1 MRKLL
6 FSTTF
11 ILGLGACA
19 TQPVSFTA
27 AKPVDPAKIFDEG
40 SGAAAVLV
48 KRDSGFTGGC
58 CDVRIFVNGKLRAKV
73 GPGEVVALRSTP
85 GRVIIG
91 AEFPAGGLKEIETIL
106 DADHPNKFR
115 VLIDSA
121 MSTSIVPT
129 ATD

>member
-1 MRKLL
+1 MRKILISTIFL
-6 FSTTF
+6 F
-11 ILGLGACA
+11 GLSACA
-19 TQPVSFTA
+19 TQPISFSA
-27 AKPVDPAKIFDEG
+27 AKSVAAAKIVDVGE
-40 SGAAAVLV
+40 GAASVLV
-48 KRDSGFTGGC
+48 KRDSGFTGSC

-73 GPGEVVALRSTP
+73 GPGEVVALRSMP

-91 AEFPAGGLKEIETIL
+91 AEFPAGGLKEIETTL
-106 DADHPNKFR
+106 EADHPNKFR